1 MKIAHRNDLIKPDGG
16 SGTEEI
22 DAAAILS
29 SLWRNRYSVAAVV
42 MLCVAMAF
50 AHVKF
55 VAEPRFSATSVVV
68 LESRETEVIG
78 LESVLGGLGRDSS
91 VVKTEVEVLRG
102 RTLMGR
108 VADELSLAEDP
119 EFNSA
124 LRPKG
129 PVARAKEFVFGAKPT
144 QTDPRRRRDRVVSA
158 LLGSVTISN
167 VPQSLVF
174 QIAVESGSAEKS
186 AKIADTIARL
196 YIDDQVQVKFDA
208 TQRAAEWLSGQV
220 ADLKAELEDAEEAIR
235 KFQSETSVIDA
246 TVLSALD
253 RQLKDT
259 RERRAATEE
268 RAANLA
274 AQREA
279 LEQATTADAATAVF
293 DEPQLNDLAFDA
305 AQGGAEAALAYEAR
319 LDYLERR
326 LDHDLRR
333 LRGQAGSLAAAEL
346 TLAADI
352 ERQSQELIELDQM
365 VREAEAGKLLYEH
378 FQTRMKEA
386 IAQQGIQQADSR
398 VLSPAVR
405 PSVPSAPRGSL
416 ILAIAQQGIQ
426 QADSRVLSPAV
437 RPSVPSAP
445 RGSLI
450 LAMATVLGLVLGC
463 ALVLGREIF
472 ASGIRTAN
480 DLEALTG
487 RAVLGQVPVAPERER
502 SKVVSYLSQNPTS
515 AMAEAVRNL
524 RTSILLSDIDKAPR
538 TIAVTSSVPGEG
550 KTTLSLALAQNLSM
564 MGKKVLLI
572 EGDIRR
578 RTFKRHLKLSGK
590 RGLVAALSGAARIED
605 VAQPVPGLGDVIL
618 GEKAPTNAADLF
630 SSEAF
635 SRLLA
640 EARKSYDIILVDTP
654 PVLVVPDARVI
665 APHVDAT
672 VFVVHW
678 DRTSTVQVQ
687 EGLRMLDMPN
697 IRVAGLVL
705 SQIDPGRMRR
715 YGYGDRYGAYA
726 AYGSK
731 YYVAG

>member
-16 SGTEEI
+16 SGAEEI

-29 SLWRNRYSVAAVV
+29 SLWRNKYSVAAVV

-50 AHVKF
+50 AHVTF
-55 VAEPRFSATSVVV
+55 VAVPRFSATSVVV

-108 VADELSLAEDP
+108 VADELALAEDP

-129 PVARAKEFVFGAKPT
+129 LVARAKEFVFGAKPA
-144 QTDPRRRRDRVVSA
+144 QADPRRRRDRVVSA

-305 AQGGAEAALAYEAR
+305 AQGGTEAALAYEAR

-378 FQTRMKEA
+378 FQTRMKE
-386 IAQQGIQQADSR
+386 
-398 VLSPAVR
+398 
-405 PSVPSAPRGSL
+405 
-416 ILAIAQQGIQ
+416 AIAQQGIQ

>member
-55 VAEPRFSATSVVV
+55 VAVPRFSATSVVV

-129 PVARAKEFVFGAKPT
+129 LVARAKEFVFGAKPT

-398 VLSPAVR
+398 VLSH
-405 PSVPSAPRGSL
+405 
-416 ILAIAQQGIQ
+416 
-426 QADSRVLSPAV
+426 AV